1 MMDEKHTKR
10 YQAREM
16 QANTILR
23 DYFHRLT
30 NICYF
35 HRLTNIKTVL
45 STDSVD
51 KNVRQQEP
59 ICISDGVTD

>member
-23 DYFHRLT
+23 D
-30 NICYF
+30 YF

>member
-30 NICYF
+30 NI
-35 HRLTNIKTVL
+35 KTAI
-45 STDSVD
+45 DSVD
-51 KNVRQQEP
+51 KNVGQQEP
-59 ICISDGVTD
+59 TCISDGITD